1 MPIGYVEALKGDT
14 DSTKS
19 GRGGVVVEACK
30 LTTASRSERP
40 WNDVGMRTAAC
51 SARGIPQMEME
62 VCSHK
67 DASRVLSRPLK
78 KERMNV

>member
-40 WNDVGMRTAAC
+40 RNDVGMREQQLALPGGYHKWKWRYVPTRMPAAYFLGH
-51 SARGIPQMEME
+51 SRKRG
-62 VCSHK
+62 
-67 DASRVLSRPLK
+67 
-78 KERMNV
+78 